1 MAAGPAGGLE
11 GEGGMVELLWGLR
24 QPPSRGPKPTLSVG
38 RIVQAAV
45 DLADADGLA
54 AVSMQRVADALGVTK
69 MALYRYVAN
78 KAELLACM
86 IEQAVGDPP
95 ELDHLPGG
103 WRPRVEAW
111 ARLMWAR
118 WDCHPWLPGATT
130 GDRVMGPRELGWTEC
145 AVKALAGTGLS
156 GREQLDAVFVLSG
169 HLRNAR
175 SLATAGTQP
184 WTSARQVE
192 LLRGHA
198 DRFPALA
205 AALPTAGEA
214 SRPEDQGA
222 REFGLARILDGLGL
236 LVAARGG

>member
-1 MAAGPAGGLE
+1 MAAGPAGGLD
-11 GEGGMVELLWGLR
+11 GEAGLVELLWGLR

-45 DLADADGLA
+45 DIADADGLA
-54 AVSMQRVADALGVTK
+54 AVSMRRVADALDVTK
-69 MALYRYVAN
+69 MALYRYLAG

-95 ELDHLPGG
+95 DLDHLPGG
-103 WRPRVEAW
+103 WRPRLEAW
-111 ARLMWAR
+111 ARQVWAS

-145 AVKALAGTGLS
+145 AVGALAGTGLS
-156 GREQLDAVFVLSG
+156 GRERLDAVFVLSG
-169 HLRNAR
+169 HVRNAR

-184 WTSARQVE
+184 WTSRRQVE

-205 AALPTAGEA
+205 AAVPAAGEA
-214 SRPEDQGA
+214 SRRGDQDA

-236 LVAARGG
+236 LIAERSG

>member
-1 MAAGPAGGLE
+1 MAGPASGLE
-11 GEGGMVELLWGLR
+11 DEAGTVELLWGLR

-38 RIVQAAV
+38 RIAQVAV
-45 DLADADGLA
+45 EMADADGLA
-54 AVSMQRVADALGVTK
+54 AVSMQRVADALDVTK
-69 MALYRYVAN
+69 MALYRYLAG

-95 ELDHLPGG
+95 DLDHLPGG
-103 WRPRVEAW
+103 WRPRLEAW
-111 ARLMWAR
+111 ARQMWAR

-145 AVKALAGTGLS
+145 AVGALTGTGLS

-169 HLRNAR
+169 HIRNAR

-184 WTSARQVE
+184 WTSRRQVE
-192 LLRGHA
+192 LLRGRA

-205 AALPTAGEA
+205 AAVPAAGEA
-214 SRPEDQGA
+214 SPAGDQDA

-236 LVAARGG
+236 LIAERSG